1 MIKRIFDFVTSFFG
15 LILLSLLFLFIA
27 LWIKLDSKGP
37 VFFRQQRVGLKG
49 EVFKIHKFRTMKE
62 SSEDQGR
69 LTIGDDDRI
78 TQSGQFLRKFKF
90 DELPQL
96 IDVFIGKMSL
106 VGPRPEVQEF
116 LDIYPVDVKNKILS
130 IKPGITDMASIEMA
144 NENDILGKYKNPK
157 KAYID
162 IILPIKQ
169 KHYLN
174 YVDNHNMWLD
184 IKIIFLTLKRIMASC
199 LKSQCEIG
207 DISYKDK

>member
-1 MIKRIFDFVTSFFG
+1 MIKRIFDLVASFLG
-15 LILLSLLFLFIA
+15 LILLSFLFLFIA

-49 EVFKIHKFRTMKE
+49 EIFKIHKFRTMKE

-78 TQSGQFLRKFKF
+78 TQSGQFLREFKF

-96 IDVFIGKMSL
+96 IDVFIGRMSL

-116 LDIYPVDVKNKILS
+116 IDIYPVDVKNKILS

-157 KAYID
+157 QAYID

-184 IKIIFLTLKRIMASC
+184 IKIIFLTLKRI
-199 LKSQCEIG
+199 IVR
-207 DISYKDK
+207 

>member
-1 MIKRIFDFVTSFFG
+1 MIKRIFDFIASFFG
-15 LILLSLLFLFIA
+15 LISLSLLFLFIA

-49 EVFKIHKFRTMKE
+49 EIFKIHKFRTMKE
-62 SSEDQGR
+62 SSENQGR

-96 IDVFIGKMSL
+96 IDVFIGRMSL

-116 LDIYPVDVKNKILS
+116 IDIYPVDIKNKILS

-157 KAYID
+157 QAYID

-174 YVDNHNMWLD
+174 YVDNHNIWLD
-184 IKIIFLTLKRIMASC
+184 IKIIFLTLKRI
-199 LKSQCEIG
+199 IVR
-207 DISYKDK
+207 

>member
-1 MIKRIFDFVTSFFG
+1 MIKRMFDFIASFFG

-49 EVFKIHKFRTMKE
+49 KIFKIHKFRTMKE
-62 SSEDQGR
+62 SSENQGK
-69 LTIGDDDRI
+69 LTIGNDDRI

-116 LDIYPVDVKNKILS
+116 IDIYPVDVKNKILS

-157 KAYID
+157 QAYID

-174 YVDNHNMWLD
+174 YVDNHSMWID
-184 IKIIFLTLKRIMASC
+184 IKIIFLTLKRI
-199 LKSQCEIG
+199 IVVTT
-207 DISYKDK
+207 

>member
-1 MIKRIFDFVTSFFG
+1 MIKRLFDLFFSFFG
-15 LILLSLLFLFIA
+15 LILLTPLFILIA

-49 EVFKIHKFRTMKE
+49 GVFKIHKFRTMKE

-116 LDIYPVDVKNKILS
+116 IDIYPVDVKNKILS

-157 KAYID
+157 QAYID

-174 YVDNHNMWLD
+174 YVDNHSMWID
-184 IKIIFLTLKRIMASC
+184 IKIIFLTLKRI
-199 LKSQCEIG
+199 IVVTT
-207 DISYKDK
+207 

>member
-1 MIKRIFDFVTSFFG
+1 MIKRIFDFVASFFG
-15 LILLSLLFLFIA
+15 LTLLSLLFLFIA

-49 EVFKIHKFRTMKE
+49 KIFKIHKFRTMKE
-62 SSEDQGR
+62 SSENQGR
-69 LTIGDDDRI
+69 LTIGNDDRI

-116 LDIYPVDVKNKILS
+116 IDIYPVDVKNKILS

-157 KAYID
+157 QAYID

-174 YVDNHNMWLD
+174 YVDNHSMWID
-184 IKIIFLTLKRIMASC
+184 IKIIFLTLKRIIVRQPDDS
-199 LKSQCEIG
+199 KNS
-207 DISYKDK
+207 

>member
-1 MIKRIFDFVTSFFG
+1 MIKRIFDFVASFFG

-49 EVFKIHKFRTMKE
+49 GIFKIHKFRTMKE

-96 IDVFIGKMSL
+96 IDVFIGRMSL

-116 LDIYPVDVKNKILS
+116 IDIYPVDIKNKILS

-157 KAYID
+157 QAYID
-162 IILPIKQ
+162 IILPMKQ

-174 YVDNHNMWLD
+174 YVDNHNIWLD
-184 IKIIFLTLKRIMASC
+184 IKIIFLTLKRI
-199 LKSQCEIG
+199 IVR
-207 DISYKDK
+207 

>member
-1 MIKRIFDFVTSFFG
+1 MIKRIFDFVASFFG
-15 LILLSLLFLFIA
+15 LTLLSLLFLFIA

-49 EVFKIHKFRTMKE
+49 GVFKIHKFRTMKE

-96 IDVFIGKMSL
+96 IDVFIGRMSL

-116 LDIYPVDVKNKILS
+116 IDIYPVDIKNKILS

-157 KAYID
+157 QAYID
-162 IILPIKQ
+162 IILPMKQ

-174 YVDNHNMWLD
+174 YVDNHNIWLD
-184 IKIIFLTLKRIMASC
+184 IKIIFLTLKRI
-199 LKSQCEIG
+199 IVR
-207 DISYKDK
+207 

>member
-1 MIKRIFDFVTSFFG
+1 MIKRIFDLVASFLG
-15 LILLSLLFLFIA
+15 LILLSFLFLFIA

-49 EVFKIHKFRTMKE
+49 EIFKIHKFRTMKE

-96 IDVFIGKMSL
+96 IDVFIGRMSL

-116 LDIYPVDVKNKILS
+116 IDIYPVDVKNKILS

-157 KAYID
+157 QAYID

-184 IKIIFLTLKRIMASC
+184 IKIIFLTLKRVIV
-199 LKSQCEIG
+199 Q
-207 DISYKDK
+207 

>member
-1 MIKRIFDFVTSFFG
+1 MKRLFDFVASFFG
-15 LILLSLLFLFIA
+15 LILLFLLFLFIA

-49 EVFKIHKFRTMKE
+49 EIFKIHKFRTMKE

-78 TQSGQFLRKFKF
+78 TQSGQFLREFKF

-96 IDVFIGKMSL
+96 IDVFIGRMSL

-116 LDIYPVDVKNKILS
+116 IDIYPVDVKNKILS

-157 KAYID
+157 QAYID

-184 IKIIFLTLKRIMASC
+184 IKIIFLTLKRVIV
-199 LKSQCEIG
+199 Q
-207 DISYKDK
+207 

>member
-1 MIKRIFDFVTSFFG
+1 MIKRIFDLVASFLG
-15 LILLSLLFLFIA
+15 LILLSFLFLFIA

-49 EVFKIHKFRTMKE
+49 EIFKIYKFRTMKE

-96 IDVFIGKMSL
+96 IDVFIGRMSL

-116 LDIYPVDVKNKILS
+116 IDIYPVDVKNKILS

-144 NENDILGKYKNPK
+144 NENDILGKYENPK
-157 KAYID
+157 QAYID

-174 YVDNHNMWLD
+174 YVGNNSMWID
-184 IKIIFLTLKRIMASC
+184 IKIIFLTLKRIIAR
-199 LKSQCEIG
+199 
-207 DISYKDK
+207 